1 MTKTARIDRASG
13 SNVGERKVALRLGR
27 RLRSDPHVLLALA
40 LAIPTIVGN
49 FLDQG
54 PDELAVT
61 ILAIA
66 FLAIQ
71 TGLTAVGLSLGL
83 GESRHSNRALLTSG
97 SVPVIDAWSLLR
109 LILAVGFV
117 ALAAYATADPTSVP
131 VAPLYIPV
139 MTAAVIG
146 PGEAVIVLIADA
158 IARLAPLV
166 GGAGEAAAVTEQGV
180 VLGVVGIV
188 LANGTRRTVAS
199 LNVAL
204 DRLRTTN
211 ASARRRNRQ
220 IAGIDAVGRT
230 LAADGPKP
238 SSLQAVMNL
247 LTGPFGYSH
256 GSIYLG
262 EALGGSP
269 DELRMGAQHGYD
281 VSIPVFDGTMA

>member
-13 SNVGERKVALRLGR
+13 TNVGERKVALRLGR

-40 LAIPTIVGN
+40 LAIPTIVVN

-131 VAPLYIPV
+131 LAPLYIPV
-139 MTAAVIG
+139 NRDSCRDRPRRDG
-146 PGEAVIVLIADA
+146 HRAD
-158 IARLAPLV
+158 
-166 GGAGEAAAVTEQGV
+166 
-180 VLGVVGIV
+180 
-188 LANGTRRTVAS
+188 
-199 LNVAL
+199 
-204 DRLRTTN
+204 
-211 ASARRRNRQ
+211 RRRNRP
-220 IAGIDAVGRT
+220 RCPPWW
-230 LAADGPKP
+230 AAPERRRP
-238 SSLQAVMNL
+238 
-247 LTGPFGYSH
+247 
-256 GSIYLG
+256 
-262 EALGGSP
+262 
-269 DELRMGAQHGYD
+269 
-281 VSIPVFDGTMA
+281 

>member
-13 SNVGERKVALRLGR
+13 SNVGERKVALRLGH

-40 LAIPTIVGN
+40 LAIPTIVVN

-117 ALAAYATADPTSVP
+117 ALRR
-131 VAPLYIPV
+131 
-139 MTAAVIG
+139 M
-146 PGEAVIVLIADA
+146 
-158 IARLAPLV
+158 RLPIQQAF
-166 GGAGEAAAVTEQGV
+166 
-180 VLGVVGIV
+180 
-188 LANGTRRTVAS
+188 
-199 LNVAL
+199 
-204 DRLRTTN
+204 RLPRCI
-211 ASARRRNRQ
+211 SR
-220 IAGIDAVGRT
+220 
-230 LAADGPKP
+230 
-238 SSLQAVMNL
+238 
-247 LTGPFGYSH
+247 
-256 GSIYLG
+256 
-262 EALGGSP
+262 
-269 DELRMGAQHGYD
+269 
-281 VSIPVFDGTMA
+281 